1 MTALVEVPTDAIF
14 PGENVRVKAT
24 DDGDDADLV
33 RSVRATGILQPL
45 VVRRIAE
52 GKYRL
57 VVGHRRYEAAVEA
70 GLPTVPALVD
80 PAADDPDAVLQLVE
94 NTQRAQMDPLDVSRA
109 IVAILGAEPTLTQET
124 LARRL
129 GRSPSYVSDALKKA
143 RRDPRIQRDIARGRI
158 KGRAASLMLNRSP
171 SERKQLLAIADD
183 PAPQPQPLR
192 RLVTRPSVRTMKVDA
207 QDGWGVDLSWDGSDL
222 ARLDVRNGSEYEAGV
237 RFDVAQ
243 ARRLSRAFRLLA
255 DAMDAVTVRT
265 A

>member
-1 MTALVEVPTDAIF
+1 MSALVEVPTDAIF
-14 PGENVRVKAT
+14 HGDNVRVRAT
-24 DDGDDADLV
+24 EGDDDADLV
-33 RSVRATGILQPL
+33 RSIRSTGILQPL
-45 VVRRIAE
+45 IVRRV
-52 GKYRL
+52 GDRYRL

-70 GLPTVPALVD
+70 GLPTVPVLVD

-109 IVAILGAEPTLTQET
+109 IVAILDAEPTLTQET

-183 PAPQPQPLR
+183 PAPQPLR